1 MMKKQNNFIILFLII
16 ISSCKPINYINENYH
31 SKYFPIEL
39 NQEKEFLV
47 TNINHSS
54 FGKDTVTYYL
64 KEVISE
70 KFLNLE
76 GDSAYRIERFWKT
89 GSIDNYEINDI
100 WVANKSLNFAQLV
113 EENIRFTKLIF
124 PFDVNVVWDGNA
136 FNNQQSQEYRIESIN
151 IPYNVNGLSFDSSIT
166 VIQNYKSN
174 LLEYENS
181 KEIYVI
187 GVGLVYKEEIE
198 VLINS
203 ADSND
208 FSQGYEFYQEL
219 IEF

>member
-1 MMKKQNNFIILFLII
+1 MKKQNNFIILFLII
-16 ISSCKPINYINENYH
+16 ISSCKPINYIDEDYH

-89 GSIDNYEINDI
+89 DSMDNYEIKDI

-124 PFDVNVVWDGNA
+124 PFDVDVVWDGNA

-151 IPYNVNGLSFDSSIT
+151 IPYNVNSLSFDSSIT

-187 GVGLVYKEEIE
+187 GVGLVYKEDIE

>member
-1 MMKKQNNFIILFLII
+1 MKKQNNFIILFLII
-16 ISSCKPINYINENYH
+16 ICSCKPINYIDEDYH

-89 GSIDNYEINDI
+89 DSMDNYEIKDI

-124 PFDVNVVWDGNA
+124 PFDVDVVWDGNA

-151 IPYNVNGLSFDSSIT
+151 IPFTINGLSFDSSIT

>member
-1 MMKKQNNFIILFLII
+1 MKKQNNFIILFLII
-16 ISSCKPINYINENYH
+16 ISSCKPINYIDEDYH

-89 GSIDNYEINDI
+89 DSMDNYEIKDI

-151 IPYNVNGLSFDSSIT
+151 TPYNVNGLSFDSSIT

-187 GVGLVYKEEIE
+187 GVGLVYKEDIE

-203 ADSND
+203 ANSND

>member
-1 MMKKQNNFIILFLII
+1 MKKQNNFIILFLII
-16 ISSCKPINYINENYH
+16 ICSCKPINYINENYH
-31 SKYFPIEL
+31 SKYFPIEI

-70 KFLNLE
+70 KFLDLE

-89 GSIDNYEINDI
+89 DSMDNYEIKDI

-187 GVGLVYKEEIE
+187 GVGLVYKEDIE

>member
-1 MMKKQNNFIILFLII
+1 MKKQNNFIILFLII
-16 ISSCKPINYINENYH
+16 ISSCKPINYVNEDYH

-89 GSIDNYEINDI
+89 DSIDNYEIKDI

>member
-1 MMKKQNNFIILFLII
+1 MKKQNNFIILFLII
-16 ISSCKPINYINENYH
+16 ISSCKPINYIDEDYH

-70 KFLNLE
+70 KFSDLE

-89 GSIDNYEINDI
+89 DSMDNYEIKDI

-151 IPYNVNGLSFDSSIT
+151 IPYNVNSLSFDSSIT

-187 GVGLVYKEEIE
+187 GVGLVYKEDIE

>member
-1 MMKKQNNFIILFLII
+1 MKKQNNFIILFLII

-89 GSIDNYEINDI
+89 DSIDNYEIKDI

>member
-1 MMKKQNNFIILFLII
+1 MKKQNNFIILFLII
-16 ISSCKPINYINENYH
+16 ISSCKPINYIDEDYH

-89 GSIDNYEINDI
+89 DSMDNYEIKDI

-151 IPYNVNGLSFDSSIT
+151 IPFTVNGLSFDSSIT

-187 GVGLVYKEEIE
+187 GVGLVYKEDIE

-203 ADSND
+203 VDSND

>member
-1 MMKKQNNFIILFLII
+1 MKKQNNFIILFLII
-16 ISSCKPINYINENYH
+16 ISSCKPINYIDEDYH

-70 KFLNLE
+70 KFLDLE

-89 GSIDNYEINDI
+89 DSMDNYEIKDI

-187 GVGLVYKEEIE
+187 GVGLVYKEDIE

-203 ADSND
+203 VDSND

>member
-1 MMKKQNNFIILFLII
+1 MKKQNNFIILLFLII
-16 ISSCKPINYINENYH
+16 ISCKPITYTNEDYY
-31 SKYFPIEL
+31 SKYFPVEL
-39 NQEKEFLV
+39 NQEKEFFV

-70 KFLNLE
+70 KFLDLE

-89 GSIDNYEINDI
+89 DSIDNYEIKDI
-100 WVANKSLNFAQLV
+100 WVANKSLNTAQIV

-124 PFDVNVVWDGNA
+124 PFDVNVAWDGNA
-136 FNNQQSQEYRIESIN
+136 FNNQQYQEYRVESLN
-151 IPYNVNGLSFDSSIT
+151 IPYVFNELSFDSSIT

-174 LLEYENS
+174 LLEYENA

-187 GVGLVYKEEIE
+187 GLGLVYKEKVE

-219 IEF
+219 IEY

>member
-1 MMKKQNNFIILFLII
+1 MKKQNNFIILFLII
-16 ISSCKPINYINENYH
+16 ISSCKPINYVNEDYH

-89 GSIDNYEINDI
+89 DSANNYEIKDI

>member
-1 MMKKQNNFIILFLII
+1 MKKQNNFIILFLII
-16 ISSCKPINYINENYH
+16 ISSCKPINYIDEDYH

-89 GSIDNYEINDI
+89 DSMDNYEIKDI

-187 GVGLVYKEEIE
+187 GVGLVYKEDIE

>member
-1 MMKKQNNFIILFLII
+1 MKKQNNFIILFLII

-76 GDSAYRIERFWKT
+76 GDSAYRIERFWKID
-89 GSIDNYEINDI
+89 SIDNYEIKDI

>member
-1 MMKKQNNFIILFLII
+1 MKKQNNFIILFLII
-16 ISSCKPINYINENYH
+16 ISSCKPINYIDEDYH

-70 KFLNLE
+70 KFSDLE

-89 GSIDNYEINDI
+89 DSMDNYEIKDI
-100 WVANKSLNFAQLV
+100 WVANKSLNFAQLI

-151 IPYNVNGLSFDSSIT
+151 TPYNVNGLSFDSSIT

-187 GVGLVYKEEIE
+187 GVGLVYKENIE

-203 ADSND
+203 VDSND

>member
-1 MMKKQNNFIILFLII
+1 MKKQNNFIILFLII
-16 ISSCKPINYINENYH
+16 ISSCKPINYIDEDYH
-31 SKYFPIEL
+31 SKYFPVEL
-39 NQEKEFLV
+39 NQEKEFLI

-89 GSIDNYEINDI
+89 DSMDNYEIKDI

-187 GVGLVYKEEIE
+187 GVGLVYKEDIE

-203 ADSND
+203 VDSND

>member
-1 MMKKQNNFIILFLII
+1 MKKQNNFIILFLII

-89 GSIDNYEINDI
+89 GSIDNYEIKDI

>member
-1 MMKKQNNFIILFLII
+1 MKKQNNFIILFLII
-16 ISSCKPINYINENYH
+16 ICSCKPINYINENYH

-89 GSIDNYEINDI
+89 DSMDNYEIKDI

-187 GVGLVYKEEIE
+187 GVGLVYKEDIE

>member
-1 MMKKQNNFIILFLII
+1 MKKQNNFIILFLII
-16 ISSCKPINYINENYH
+16 ISSCKPINYVNEDYH
-31 SKYFPIEL
+31 SKYFPIGL

-89 GSIDNYEINDI
+89 DSMDNYEIKDI

-124 PFDVNVVWDGNA
+124 PFDVDVVWDGNA

>member
-1 MMKKQNNFIILFLII
+1 MKKQNNFIILFLII
-16 ISSCKPINYINENYH
+16 ISSCKPINYIDEDYY

-89 GSIDNYEINDI
+89 DSMDNYEIKDI

-151 IPYNVNGLSFDSSIT
+151 IPFTVNGLSFDSSIT

-187 GVGLVYKEEIE
+187 GVGLVYKEDIE

-203 ADSND
+203 ANSND

>member
-1 MMKKQNNFIILFLII
+1 MKKQNNFIILFLII

-76 GDSAYRIERFWKT
+76 GDSAYRIERFWKIDY
-89 GSIDNYEINDI
+89 IDNYEIKDI

>member
-1 MMKKQNNFIILFLII
+1 MKKQNNFIILFLII
-16 ISSCKPINYINENYH
+16 ICSCKPINYIDEDYH

-89 GSIDNYEINDI
+89 DSMDNYEIKDI

-187 GVGLVYKEEIE
+187 GVGLVYKEDIE

-203 ADSND
+203 VDSND

>member
-1 MMKKQNNFIILFLII
+1 MKKQNNFIILFLII
-16 ISSCKPINYINENYH
+16 ISSCKPINYIDEDYH

-89 GSIDNYEINDI
+89 DSMDNYEIKDI

-187 GVGLVYKEEIE
+187 GVGLVYKEDIE

-203 ADSND
+203 VDSND

>member
-1 MMKKQNNFIILFLII
+1 MKKQNNFIILFLTI
-16 ISSCKPINYINENYH
+16 ISSCKPINYIDEDYH
-31 SKYFPIEL
+31 SKYFPVEL

-89 GSIDNYEINDI
+89 DSMDNYEIKDI

-151 IPYNVNGLSFDSSIT
+151 IPFTVNGLSFDSSIT

-187 GVGLVYKEEIE
+187 GVGLVYKEDIE

>member
-1 MMKKQNNFIILFLII
+1 MKKQNNFIILFLII
-16 ISSCKPINYINENYH
+16 ISSCKPINYIDEDYH

-89 GSIDNYEINDI
+89 DSMDNYEIKDI
-100 WVANKSLNFAQLV
+100 WVANKSLNFAQLI

-151 IPYNVNGLSFDSSIT
+151 IPFTVNGLSFDSSIT

-187 GVGLVYKEEIE
+187 GLGLVYKEDIE

>member
-1 MMKKQNNFIILFLII
+1 MKKQNNFIILFLII
-16 ISSCKPINYINENYH
+16 ISSCKPINYIDEDYH

-39 NQEKEFLV
+39 NQEKEFLI

-89 GSIDNYEINDI
+89 DSMDNYEIKDI
-100 WVANKSLNFAQLV
+100 WVANKSLNFAQLI

-187 GVGLVYKEEIE
+187 GVGLVYKEDIE

-203 ADSND
+203 VDSND

>member
-1 MMKKQNNFIILFLII
+1 MKKQNNFIILFLII
-16 ISSCKPINYINENYH
+16 ICSCKPINYIDEDYH
-31 SKYFPIEL
+31 SKYFPVEL
-39 NQEKEFLV
+39 NQEKEFLI

-70 KFLNLE
+70 KFSDLE

-89 GSIDNYEINDI
+89 DSMDNYEIKDI

-187 GVGLVYKEEIE
+187 GVGLVYKEDIE

-203 ADSND
+203 VDSND

>member
-1 MMKKQNNFIILFLII
+1 MKKQNNFIILFLII
-16 ISSCKPINYINENYH
+16 ISSCKPINYIDEDYH

-89 GSIDNYEINDI
+89 DSTDNYEIKDI

-187 GVGLVYKEEIE
+187 GVGLVYKEDIE

>member
-1 MMKKQNNFIILFLII
+1 MKKQNNFIILFLII
-16 ISSCKPINYINENYH
+16 ISSCKPINYIDEDYH

-89 GSIDNYEINDI
+89 DSMDNYEIKDI

-151 IPYNVNGLSFDSSIT
+151 TPYNVNGLSFDSSIT

-187 GVGLVYKEEIE
+187 GVGLVYKEDIE

-203 ADSND
+203 ANSND

-219 IEF
+219 IEY

>member
-1 MMKKQNNFIILFLII
+1 MKKQNNFIILFLII
-16 ISSCKPINYINENYH
+16 ISSCKPINYIDEDYH
-31 SKYFPIEL
+31 SKYFPVEL
-39 NQEKEFLV
+39 NQEKEFLI

-89 GSIDNYEINDI
+89 DSMDNYEIKDI

-124 PFDVNVVWDGNA
+124 PFDVDVVWDGNA

-151 IPYNVNGLSFDSSIT
+151 IPFTVNSLSFDSSIT

-187 GVGLVYKEEIE
+187 GVGLVYKEDIE

>member
-1 MMKKQNNFIILFLII
+1 MKKQNNFIILFLII
-16 ISSCKPINYINENYH
+16 ISSCKPINYVNEDYH
-31 SKYFPIEL
+31 SKYFPIGL

-89 GSIDNYEINDI
+89 DSANNYEIKDI

-124 PFDVNVVWDGNA
+124 PFDVDVVWDGNA
-136 FNNQQSQEYRIESIN
+136 FNNQQFQEYRIESIN

>member
-1 MMKKQNNFIILFLII
+1 MKKQNNFIILFLII

-89 GSIDNYEINDI
+89 DSMDNYEIKDI
-100 WVANKSLNFAQLV
+100 WVANKSLNFAQLI

-124 PFDVNVVWDGNA
+124 PFDVNVVWDGNV

-151 IPYNVNGLSFDSSIT
+151 TPYNVNGLSFDSSIT

-187 GVGLVYKEEIE
+187 GVGLVYKEDIE

-203 ADSND
+203 ANSNN

-219 IEF
+219 IEY

>member
-1 MMKKQNNFIILFLII
+1 MKKQNNFIILFLII
-16 ISSCKPINYINENYH
+16 ISSCKPINYVNEDYH
-31 SKYFPIEL
+31 SKYFPIGL

-89 GSIDNYEINDI
+89 DSTNNYEIKDI

-124 PFDVNVVWDGNA
+124 PFDVDVVWDGNA
-136 FNNQQSQEYRIESIN
+136 FNNQQFQEYRIESIN

>member
-1 MMKKQNNFIILFLII
+1 MKKQNNFIILFFLII
-16 ISSCKPINYINENYH
+16 ISCKPITYTNEDYY
-31 SKYFPIEL
+31 SKYFPVEL
-39 NQEKEFLV
+39 NQEKEFFV

-70 KFLNLE
+70 KFIDLE

-89 GSIDNYEINDI
+89 DSIDNYEIKDI
-100 WVANKSLNFAQLV
+100 WVANKSLNYAQLV

-151 IPYNVNGLSFDSSIT
+151 IPYLFNELTFDSSIT

-174 LLEYENS
+174 LLEYENA

-187 GVGLVYKEEIE
+187 GLGLVYKEKVE

-208 FSQGYEFYQEL
+208 FSQGFEFYQEL
-219 IEF
+219 IEY

>member
-1 MMKKQNNFIILFLII
+1 MKKQNNFIILFLII
-16 ISSCKPINYINENYH
+16 ICSCKPINYIDEDYH

-70 KFLNLE
+70 TFLNLE

-89 GSIDNYEINDI
+89 DSMDNYEIKDI

-187 GVGLVYKEEIE
+187 GVGLVYKEDIE

>member
-1 MMKKQNNFIILFLII
+1 M
-16 ISSCKPINYINENYH
+16 
-31 SKYFPIEL
+31 
-39 NQEKEFLV
+39 
-47 TNINHSS
+47 
-54 FGKDTVTYYL
+54 
-64 KEVISE
+64 
-70 KFLNLE
+70 
-76 GDSAYRIERFWKT
+76 
-89 GSIDNYEINDI
+89 
-100 WVANKSLNFAQLV
+100 

-124 PFDVNVVWDGNA
+124 PFDVDVVWDGNA

-151 IPYNVNGLSFDSSIT
+151 IPFTVNGLSFDSSIT

-187 GVGLVYKEEIE
+187 GVGLVYKEDIE

-203 ADSND
+203 VDSND

>member
-1 MMKKQNNFIILFLII
+1 MKKQNNFIILFLII
-16 ISSCKPINYINENYH
+16 ICSCKPINYTNENYH

-89 GSIDNYEINDI
+89 DSTDNYEIKDI

-187 GVGLVYKEEIE
+187 GVGLVYKEDIE

-219 IEF
+219 IEY

>member
-1 MMKKQNNFIILFLII
+1 MKKQNNFIILFLII
-16 ISSCKPINYINENYH
+16 ISSCKPINYVNEDYH

-89 GSIDNYEINDI
+89 DSANNYEIKDI

-124 PFDVNVVWDGNA
+124 PFDVDVVWDGNA

>member
-1 MMKKQNNFIILFLII
+1 MKKQNNFIILFLII
-16 ISSCKPINYINENYH
+16 ICSCKPIKYNNEDYH

-70 KFLNLE
+70 KFLDLE

-89 GSIDNYEINDI
+89 DSIDNYEIKDI

-136 FNNQQSQEYRIESIN
+136 FNNQQSQEYSIESLN
-151 IPYNVNGLSFDSSIT
+151 IPYNGNGLSFDSSIT

-187 GVGLVYKEEIE
+187 GVGLVYKEDIE

-219 IEF
+219 IEY

>member
-1 MMKKQNNFIILFLII
+1 MKKQNNFIILFLII
-16 ISSCKPINYINENYH
+16 ICSCKPIKYNNEDYH

-54 FGKDTVTYYL
+54 FGKDSVTYYL

-70 KFLNLE
+70 KFLDLE

-89 GSIDNYEINDI
+89 DSIDNYEIKDI

-136 FNNQQSQEYRIESIN
+136 FNNQQSQEYSIESLN
-151 IPYNVNGLSFDSSIT
+151 IPYNGNGLSFDSSIT

-187 GVGLVYKEEIE
+187 GVGLVYKEDIE

-219 IEF
+219 IEY

>member
-1 MMKKQNNFIILFLII
+1 M
-16 ISSCKPINYINENYH
+16 
-31 SKYFPIEL
+31 
-39 NQEKEFLV
+39 V

-70 KFLNLE
+70 KFLDLE

-89 GSIDNYEINDI
+89 DSMDNYEIKDI

-187 GVGLVYKEEIE
+187 GVGLVYKEDIE